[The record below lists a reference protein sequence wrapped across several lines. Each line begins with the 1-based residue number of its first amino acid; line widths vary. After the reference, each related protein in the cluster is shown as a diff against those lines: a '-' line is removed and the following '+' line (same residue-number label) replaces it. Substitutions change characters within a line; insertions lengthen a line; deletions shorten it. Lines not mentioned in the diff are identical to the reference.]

1 MVSDLIRRS
10 VPKEPWSLGQRHSL
24 GELGGDSLCWSSP
37 DLMKS
42 RREAEK
48 SKAIVI
54 YGEVSLEIFKGG
66 WDVNSAKEGVKKI
79 LQRKA

>member
-1 MVSDLIRRS
+1 
-10 VPKEPWSLGQRHSL
+10 
-24 GELGGDSLCWSSP
+24 
-37 DLMKS
+37 MKS